1 MSACFFNN
9 CREQLQNSSIAS
21 LITKWWYTY
30 CKWLFCTLAK
40 VTLCL
45 QGTLAAHSRWDL
57 LYLKHL
63 LLIFFPSTFCIWL
76 HLQYKIQTII
86 PYSLLFPEAL
96 RPSSLVHQIYG
107 HGSLF
112 SLIPRRWE
120 IFTANSE
127 MGLHACWCVCVCVY
141 LCRKLQLLFHGHPVE
156 VYPLFLLSV
165 SSTFFSL
172 KGSSSV
178 FFASLTLINKLSG

>member
-30 CKWLFCTLAK
+30 SDYSARWLRLHYVCR
-40 VTLCL
+40 
-45 QGTLAAHSRWDL
+45 AHWL
-57 LYLKHL
+57 LTVAETSY
-63 LLIFFPSTFCIWL
+63 ISNICSWFFFPSTFCIWL

-120 IFTANSE
+120 IWLGGANSE
-127 MGLHACWCVCVCVY
+127 MGLHACWCVCVCAY

-156 VYPLFLLSV
+156 VYPLFLLSAA
-165 SSTFFSL
+165 STFFSL
-172 KGSSSV
+172 KRSSSG
-178 FFASLTLINKLSG
+178 FFCFFDSHK

>member
-57 LYLKHL
+57 LYLTHL

-127 MGLHACWCVCVCVY
+127 MGLHACWCVCVCI
-141 LCRKLQLLFHGHPVE
+141 CAENF
-156 VYPLFLLSV
+156 
-165 SSTFFSL
+165 SSCFMATQ
-172 KGSSSV
+172 
-178 FFASLTLINKLSG
+178 